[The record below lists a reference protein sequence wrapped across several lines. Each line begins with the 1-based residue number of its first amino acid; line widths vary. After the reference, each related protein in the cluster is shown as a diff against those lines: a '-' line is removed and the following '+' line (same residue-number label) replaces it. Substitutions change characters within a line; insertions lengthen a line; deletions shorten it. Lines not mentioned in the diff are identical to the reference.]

1 MNNQGTMKPEV
12 DEGGCI
18 CTNMDDAAVEGE
30 FMWMMIHLHPP
41 ASTFMH
47 VHPHKKFISRVEPP
61 RGVQV
66 QSPVPKV
73 GGVKRIRNLSQLIAT
88 FFYRDPQSTT
98 ATPSLFQR
106 IPAYSNVLFFR
117 AMNHGAT
124 EPQSFHRMMWDRM
137 IGKEAG

>member
-47 VHPHKKFISRVEPP
+47 VHPHKKFISRVNH
-61 RGVQV
+61 RGVFK
-66 QSPVPKV
+66 SRVPCPKSE
-73 GGVKRIRNLSQLIAT
+73 G
-88 FFYRDPQSTT
+88 
-98 ATPSLFQR
+98 
-106 IPAYSNVLFFR
+106 
-117 AMNHGAT
+117 
-124 EPQSFHRMMWDRM
+124 
-137 IGKEAG
+137 